1 MAIDRR
7 HVYNYNNLDSSS
19 FFGQTKLP
27 TANCRIVCRYKTTQS
42 VDIDS
47 DFLTMYS
54 IQVTQSE
61 LGCECR
67 IVERHEDTH
76 VHYEPRLPEHHGL
89 GPVRGD
95 VAVELLPV
103 TVPGVM
109 CNVIL

>member
-1 MAIDRR
+1 MSIPFIPD
-7 HVYNYNNLDSSS
+7 
-19 FFGQTKLP
+19 
-27 TANCRIVCRYKTTQS
+27 KTTQS

-47 DFLTMYS
+47 DCLTLFS

-76 VHYEPRLPEHHGL
+76 VHYEPRLPEHHCL

-95 VAVELLPV
+95 VAVELLAV

-109 CNVIL
+109 CNVVMNEGCGYNVVRTT